1 MAELKYGQS
10 YSAIRRID
18 GRRNVSVRAL
28 VDSGV
33 ANTGEIQRSI
43 KQELLLK
50 IKSQNPQLQYS
61 FEGAHRAQ
69 TNTME
74 GVKQGGI
81 VALVLIVSRGLSN
94 SGAVELLARYVVSST
109 RPLVVHI
116 GLMSGVGAVLS
127 AVMNNVAALALLM
140 PIDSAAAT
148 RAQRG
153 PGLTLMPLSFA
164 TILGG
169 MVTLIGTPTN
179 IVIATFRGD
188 ALGEPFAM
196 FDFAAVGGVVALVGI
211 VFVTVVGWRLLP
223 KARRQRNSRQELQ
236 DLSGYVA
243 EAVVLESTGLLGEP
257 LRELYP
263 LAEEHD
269 IAVLGMVRGGQR
281 LPGTARR
288 ESLRSGDLIVVEG
301 AAAAIDAFIGA
312 SGLEHAGRNDQIELL
327 GKSQVLME
335 AVVQD
340 GARIAGRSARDVRL
354 AYRHGAMLLGVA
366 RQGQPFRE
374 RVRKLSIRAGDV
386 LLLSGPEDRMLDII
400 AWLGC
405 LPLAARGLRLLQR
418 RKAGLAIGLFAIA
431 ILAASTGLVY
441 LPVALAAAAA
451 IYVVLGLVPASEVY
465 ESVEWPVI
473 VLLACLIPI
482 GGAFESSGWTA
493 LIVNAVLGWT
503 EGMPIVLVVVLLMLI
518 TMTLSDVLNNV
529 ATALIAAPIALEL
542 ANRLEVNP
550 DPLLM
555 AVAVAASCAFLTPI
569 GHKNNTIIMGPGGYR
584 FGDYWRMGLPL
595 EILVVVVSVRMILL
609 VWPLN

>member
-1 MAELKYGQS
+1 MSESVIVTDQTVLFLILGAVFGFLLW
-10 YSAIRRID
+10 
-18 GRRNVSVRAL
+18 GRVRYDLVAFGAL
-28 VDSGV
+28 VVAVIAGAVPSGV
-33 ANTGEIQRSI
+33 AFSGFGHPAT
-43 KQELLLK
+43 
-50 IKSQNPQLQYS
+50 
-61 FEGAHRAQ
+61 
-69 TNTME
+69 
-74 GVKQGGI
+74 VI

-140 PIDSAAAT
+140 PIDSEAAT

-196 FDFAAVGGVVALVGI
+196 FDFAAVGGIVALVGI

-281 LPGTARR
+281 FPGTARQ

-312 SGLEHAGRNDQIELL
+312 SGLEHAGRNDRIELL

-335 AVVQD
+335 AVVPD

-405 LPLAARGLRLLQR
+405 LPLAERGLRLLQR

-473 VLLACLIPI
+473 VLLGCLIPI
-482 GGAFESSGWTA
+482 GGAFESSGCTA

-595 EILVVVVSVRMILL
+595 EILVVVVSVPMILL

>member
-1 MAELKYGQS
+1 MSESVILTDQTVLFLILGAVFGFLLW
-10 YSAIRRID
+10 
-18 GRRNVSVRAL
+18 GRVRYDLVAFGAL
-28 VDSGV
+28 VVAVIAGAVPSGV
-33 ANTGEIQRSI
+33 AFSGFGHPAT
-43 KQELLLK
+43 
-50 IKSQNPQLQYS
+50 
-61 FEGAHRAQ
+61 
-69 TNTME
+69 
-74 GVKQGGI
+74 VI

-140 PIDSAAAT
+140 PIDSEAAT

-281 LPGTARR
+281 FPGTARR

-405 LPLAARGLRLLQR
+405 LPLAERGLRLLQR

-482 GGAFESSGWTA
+482 GGAFESSGCTA

-595 EILVVVVSVRMILL
+595 EILVVVVSVPMILL

>member
-1 MAELKYGQS
+1 MGDG
-10 YSAIRRID
+10 AIVTDQVVLFLILGAVFGFLLW
-18 GRRNVSVRAL
+18 GRVRYDLVAFGAL
-28 VDSGV
+28 VVAVIAGTVPSNVAFSGFGHPATV
-33 ANTGEIQRSI
+33 
-43 KQELLLK
+43 
-50 IKSQNPQLQYS
+50 
-61 FEGAHRAQ
+61 
-69 TNTME
+69 
-74 GVKQGGI
+74 I

-140 PIDSAAAT
+140 PIDSEAAT
-148 RAQRG
+148 RAQRS
-153 PGLTLMPLSFA
+153 PALTLMPLSFA

-169 MVTLIGTPTN
+169 MVTMIGTPTN

-196 FDFAAVGGVVALVGI
+196 FDFAAVGGIVALVGI
-211 VFVTVVGWRLLP
+211 VFVTLVGWRLLP
-223 KARRQRNSRQELQ
+223 KARSQRNSRQELQ

-243 EAVVLESTGLLGEP
+243 EAMVLESTGLLGEP
-257 LRELYP
+257 LRDLYP
-263 LAEEHD
+263 LAEEND
-269 IAVLGMVRGGQR
+269 IAILGMVRGGRR

-288 ESLRSGDLIVVEG
+288 ESLRSGDLVVVEG
-301 AAAAIDAFIGA
+301 AASAIDAFIGA
-312 SGLEHAGRNDQIELL
+312 SGLEHVGRNDRIELL
-327 GKSQVLME
+327 GKHQVLME
-335 AVVQD
+335 AVVPS

-386 LLLSGPEDRMLDII
+386 LLLSGPEDRMPDII

-405 LPLAARGLRLLQR
+405 LPLAERGLRLLQR

-431 ILAASTGLVY
+431 ILAASTGIVY
-441 LPVALAAAAA
+441 LPIALAAAAA

-473 VLLACLIPI
+473 VLLGCLIPI
-482 GGAFESSGWTA
+482 GGAFESSGCTA
-493 LIVNAVLGWT
+493 LIANAVLGWT
-503 EGMPIVLVVVLLMLI
+503 EGMPVVWVVVLLMLI

-550 DPLLM
+550 DALLM

-595 EILVVVVSVRMILL
+595 EILVVAVSVPMILL
-609 VWPLN
+609 VWPLH

>member
-1 MAELKYGQS
+1 VGEG
-10 YSAIRRID
+10 AIVTDQVVLFLILGGVFGLLLW
-18 GRRNVSVRAL
+18 GRVRYDLVAFGAL
-28 VDSGV
+28 VVAVIAGTVPGSVAFSGFGHPATV
-33 ANTGEIQRSI
+33 
-43 KQELLLK
+43 
-50 IKSQNPQLQYS
+50 
-61 FEGAHRAQ
+61 
-69 TNTME
+69 
-74 GVKQGGI
+74 I

-140 PIDSAAAT
+140 PIDSEAAT
-148 RAQRG
+148 RAQRA
-153 PGLTLMPLSFA
+153 PALTLMPLSFA

-169 MVTLIGTPTN
+169 MVTMIGTPTN

-196 FDFAAVGGVVALVGI
+196 FDFAAVGGIVALVGI
-211 VFVTVVGWRLLP
+211 VFVTLVGWRLLP
-223 KARRQRNSRQELQ
+223 KARSQRNSRQELQ

-243 EAVVLESTGLLGEP
+243 EAMVLESTGLLGEP
-257 LRELYP
+257 LRDLYP

-269 IAVLGMVRGGQR
+269 IAILGMVRGGQR

-288 ESLRSGDLIVVEG
+288 ESLRSGDLVVVEG
-301 AAAAIDAFIGA
+301 AASAIDAFIGA
-312 SGLEHAGRNDQIELL
+312 SGLEHAGRNDRIELL
-327 GKSQVLME
+327 GKHQVLME
-335 AVVQD
+335 AVVPS

-366 RQGQPFRE
+366 REGQPFRE

-386 LLLSGPEDRMLDII
+386 LLLSGPEDRMPDII

-405 LPLAARGLRLLQR
+405 LPLAERGLRLLQR

-441 LPVALAAAAA
+441 LPIALAAAAA

-473 VLLACLIPI
+473 VLLGCLIPI
-482 GGAFESSGWTA
+482 GGAFESSGCTA
-493 LIVNAVLGWT
+493 LIANAVLGWT
-503 EGMPIVLVVVLLMLI
+503 EGMPVVWVVVLLMLI

-550 DPLLM
+550 DALLM

-595 EILVVVVSVRMILL
+595 EILVVAVSVPMILL
-609 VWPLN
+609 VWPLH

>member
-1 MAELKYGQS
+1 MSESVIVTDQTVLFLILGAVFGFLLW
-10 YSAIRRID
+10 
-18 GRRNVSVRAL
+18 GRVRYDLVAFGAL
-28 VDSGV
+28 VVAVIAGAVPSGV
-33 ANTGEIQRSI
+33 AFSGFGHPAT
-43 KQELLLK
+43 
-50 IKSQNPQLQYS
+50 
-61 FEGAHRAQ
+61 
-69 TNTME
+69 
-74 GVKQGGI
+74 VI

-140 PIDSAAAT
+140 PIDSEAAN

-281 LPGTARR
+281 LPGAARR

-405 LPLAARGLRLLQR
+405 LPLAERGLRLLQR

-431 ILAASTGLVY
+431 ILSASTGLVY

-482 GGAFESSGWTA
+482 GGAFESSGCTA

-595 EILVVVVSVRMILL
+595 EILVVVVSVPMILL

>member
-1 MAELKYGQS
+1 MSESVIVTDQTVLFLILGAVFGFLLW
-10 YSAIRRID
+10 
-18 GRRNVSVRAL
+18 GRVRYDLVAFGAL
-28 VDSGV
+28 VVAVIAGAVPSGV
-33 ANTGEIQRSI
+33 AFSGFGHPAT
-43 KQELLLK
+43 
-50 IKSQNPQLQYS
+50 
-61 FEGAHRAQ
+61 
-69 TNTME
+69 
-74 GVKQGGI
+74 VI

-140 PIDSAAAT
+140 PIDSEAAT

-196 FDFAAVGGVVALVGI
+196 FDFAAVGGIVALVGI

-312 SGLEHAGRNDQIELL
+312 SGLEHAGRNDRIELL

-405 LPLAARGLRLLQR
+405 LPLAERGLRLLQR

-482 GGAFESSGWTA
+482 GGAFESSGCTA

-595 EILVVVVSVRMILL
+595 EILVVVVSVPMILL

>member
-1 MAELKYGQS
+1 MSESVIVTDQTVLFLILGAVFGFLLW
-10 YSAIRRID
+10 
-18 GRRNVSVRAL
+18 GRVRYDLVAFGAL
-28 VDSGV
+28 VVAVIAGAVPSGV
-33 ANTGEIQRSI
+33 AFSGFGHPAT
-43 KQELLLK
+43 
-50 IKSQNPQLQYS
+50 
-61 FEGAHRAQ
+61 
-69 TNTME
+69 
-74 GVKQGGI
+74 VI

-140 PIDSAAAT
+140 PIDSEAAT

-196 FDFAAVGGVVALVGI
+196 FDFAAVGGIVALVGI
-211 VFVTVVGWRLLP
+211 VFVTVAGWRLLP

-405 LPLAARGLRLLQR
+405 LPLAERGLRLLQR

-482 GGAFESSGWTA
+482 GGAFESSGCTA

-595 EILVVVVSVRMILL
+595 EILVVVVSVPMILL